1 MKRSTIGGILVAL
14 VLVVVGGLGWT
25 SDARRDVP
33 LMVNSA
39 NQFLAS
45 LTAEQ
50 RARATFAFDNDEE
63 RLYTHFIPPETFE
76 RRGVTIKEMSAAQK
90 AAARNLLRSGLSQ
103 RGYMT
108 VGEIMEAEG
117 LLEMLEG
124 PDRQFA
130 RDGEAYYVTVF
141 GSPSNSG
148 SWGWR
153 WEGHHLSLHYTIVNG
168 NVTVSA
174 PTFLSA
180 SPSEVPSGPRRGMR
194 PLKAQEDAGRALL
207 GSLTPAQR
215 RVAIFAEEAPTNILA
230 GPVRGQTNLAPKVE
244 PLSPAG
250 IAATALEPVQRELLM
265 DIVDAYASVMSPDIA
280 ALRMAKIEQGGTE
293 NITFAWA
300 GGTLRGEV
308 SYFRVQGPSFL
319 IEFDHTQRDP
329 NHVHSAWRDFE
340 GDFGRDLIGEHM
352 QQQDH

>member
-1 MKRSTIGGILVAL
+1 MKRSTIGGVLAVLAVVA
-14 VLVVVGGLGWT
+14 VGGLGWT
-25 SDARRDVP
+25 LDAPRDVP

-39 NQFLAS
+39 NRFLAS
-45 LTAEQ
+45 LTPEQ
-50 RARATFAFDNDEE
+50 RTRATFAFDDDEE

-76 RRGVTIKEMSAAQK
+76 RNGVTLKEMSATQKGAAQG
-90 AAARNLLRSGLSQ
+90 LLESGLSQ

-108 VGEIMEAEG
+108 ASEIMEAEG
-117 LLEMLEG
+117 ILQMLDG

-130 RDGEAYYVTVF
+130 RDPEAYYVTVF
-141 GSPSNSG
+141 GTPSNDG

-153 WEGHHLSLHYTIVNG
+153 WEGHHLSLHFTIVDG

-180 SPSEVPSGPRRGMR
+180 SPAEVPEGPRRGMR
-194 PLKAQEDAGRALL
+194 PLKRQEDAGRALL
-207 GSLTPAQR
+207 ASLRPAQR
-215 RVAIFAEEAPTNILA
+215 EIAIFDEVAPTNIIA
-230 GPVRGQTNLAPKVE
+230 GVTSGLGALAPKVD

-250 IAATALEPVQRELLM
+250 IGAKDMDPVQRDLLM

-280 ALRMAKIEQGGTE
+280 ALRMAKIRQDGTE

-319 IEFDHTQRDP
+319 IEYDNTARDP
-329 NHVHSAWRDFE
+329 NHVHSAWRDFD
-340 GDFGRDLIGEHM
+340 GDFGRDLIREHM
-352 QQQDH
+352 EQQDH